1 MHFLIADTFTSSLGK
16 LTDNEQKQVKT
27 SAFDM
32 QMNPANPGL
41 QFHKLNAARDPNFW
55 SVRVNRD
62 LRIIVH
68 RSDNRLLLCY
78 VDHHDD
84 AYKWGERRKLET
96 HPKTGAAQLVEVR
109 ETVKEIVVP
118 TYVEVP
124 EEPIPQSPALNAC
137 TAADLLE
144 FGVPEDW
151 IPDLLAANEDQ
162 ILELVDHLPAEA
174 AEAVIELA
182 AGGSPAIPD
191 TPKPDDDPF
200 DHPDTFRRFRV
211 VDDAETL
218 ALALDYPWEKWT
230 VFLHPSQ
237 KAIVEKQFNGPARVS
252 GSAGTGKTIVALHRA
267 VFLARHDHE
276 ARILLTTFSDP
287 LARNLEEKLRILCGS
302 SPRIRERIEV
312 ASLNSVALRLAKT
325 ARGIL
330 PVAEDEIVHALLLDV
345 LQQFECSD
353 LGSRQFV
360 IKEWLEVV
368 DAWQLDSWDA
378 YRNFK
383 RLGRK
388 TRLAE
393 NKRERLWAIFE
404 KFAERLA
411 IEGLQTFAS
420 LLRVLS
426 ERYEDQIRGPY
437 DFIVIDEAQDISPM
451 QLKFVGAVSSHG
463 QDNLFF
469 AGDLGQRIFQTPFS
483 WVSLG
488 VNIRGRSRSLKINYR
503 TSHQIRRQADRLL
516 DSRMTDVDGNEEDR
530 SGTISVFNG
539 ARPVV
544 EVCDSVEDECK
555 RVSAWLSGLVASGIK
570 PQEIGIFVRSKGEL
584 DRAQAAVDSADIE
597 AKVLGGKSA
606 PSGSV
611 VISTMHRAK
620 GLEFRFVGVM
630 ACDDEVIPSQDRIDE
645 ITDQSDLE
653 EVYNTER
660 HLLYV
665 ACTRARDGLLV
676 TGVDPESEFLED
688 LGLSH

>member
-1 MHFLIADTFTSSLGK
+1 VHFLIADTFTSSLGK

-62 LRIIVH
+62 IRIIVH

-118 TYVEVP
+118 TYVDVP
-124 EEPIPQSPALNAC
+124 EEPVPQVPALSAC
-137 TAADLLE
+137 TADELLN

-151 IPDLLAANEDQ
+151 IPDLLVANEDQ
-162 ILELVDHLPAEA
+162 ILEIVDHLPAEA

-191 TPKPDDDPF
+191 KPKPDEDPF

-211 VDDAETL
+211 VEDAEML
-218 ALALDYPWEKWT
+218 AIALDYPWEKWT

-237 KAIVEKQFNGPARVS
+237 KAIVEKKFNGPARVS

-267 VFLARHDHE
+267 VFLARQDHD

-302 SPRIRERIEV
+302 SPRLRERVEV
-312 ASLNSVALRLAKT
+312 ASLNSVALRLAKSVK
-325 ARGIL
+325 GML
-330 PVAEDEIVHALLLDV
+330 PVAEENTLLGVLTDV
-345 LQQFECSD
+345 LKGCEYSE
-353 LGSRQFV
+353 LGSEQFV
-360 IKEWLEVV
+360 IKEWLDVV

-393 NKRERLWAIFE
+393 NKRERLWAVFE
-404 KFAERLA
+404 RFAERLA
-411 IEGLQTFAS
+411 AEGLQTFATLLNS
-420 LLRVLS
+420 LS
-426 ERYEDQIRGPY
+426 KQHEDRIRGPY
-437 DFIVIDEAQDISPM
+437 DYIVIDEAQDISPM
-451 QLKFVGAVSSHG
+451 QLKFAGSVASQG

-483 WVSLG
+483 WASLG
-488 VNIRGRSRSLKINYR
+488 VDIRGRARSLKINYR

-516 DSRMTDVDGNEEDR
+516 DPKIIDVDGNAEDR

-539 ARPVV
+539 ARPIVDV
-544 EVCDSVEDECK
+544 FGSTSEESQ
-555 RVSAWLSGLVASGIK
+555 RVSNWLRELIDAGVKL
-570 PQEIGIFVRSKGEL
+570 QEIGIFVRSGDEISRAKNIVDLAGLESRVL
-584 DRAQAAVDSADIE
+584 DDKAAV
-597 AKVLGGKSA
+597 V
-606 PSGSV
+606 SGCV
-611 VISTMHRAK
+611 TISTMHLAK
-620 GLEFRFVGVM
+620 GLEFRYVAVV
-630 ACDDEVIPSQDRIDE
+630 ACDDEVIPSQARIEE
-645 ITDQSDLE
+645 ITDQADLE

-665 ACTRARDGLLV
+665 ACTRARDGLIV
-676 TGVDPESEFLED
+676 TGVDPESEFLHD
-688 LGLSH
+688 LV

>member
-1 MHFLIADTFTSSLGK
+1 MQFLIADTFTSSLGK

-41 QFHKLNAARDPNFW
+41 QFHKLNKARDPNFW

-62 LRIIVH
+62 IRIVVH
-68 RSDNRLLLCY
+68 RSENRLLLCY
-78 VDHHDD
+78 VNHHDD

-118 TYVEVP
+118 SYVEAPEQPVP
-124 EEPIPQSPALNAC
+124 QEPALNAC
-137 TAADLLE
+137 TAEELLE

-182 AGGSPAIPD
+182 AGGNPTVPEK
-191 TPKPDDDPF
+191 PKPDEDPF

-211 VDDAETL
+211 VEDADML

-237 KAIVEKQFNGPARVS
+237 KAIVEKKFNGPARVS

-267 VFLARHDHE
+267 VFLARQDNE

-287 LARNLEEKLRILCGS
+287 LARNLEEKLRILCGPM
-302 SPRIRERIEV
+302 PRLRERIEV
-312 ASLNSVALRLAKT
+312 ASLNSVALRLAKS
-325 ARGIL
+325 AKGVL
-330 PVAEDEIVHALLLDV
+330 PVVGEDAMHATLTGV
-345 LQQFECSD
+345 LEGTDLSE
-353 LGSRQFV
+353 LGSPQFV
-360 IKEWLEVV
+360 LKEWLEVV
-368 DAWQLDSWDA
+368 DAWQLKSWDA

-393 NKRERLWAIFE
+393 PKRERLWAIFE
-404 KFAERLA
+404 KFTERLA
-411 IEGLQTFAS
+411 ADGVQTFAS
-420 LLRVLS
+420 LLDALGAMHA
-426 ERYEDQIRGPY
+426 ERIRGPY
-437 DFIVIDEAQDISPM
+437 DYIVIDEAQDITPM
-451 QLKFVGAVSSHG
+451 QLRFAGSVASKG

-483 WVSLG
+483 WASFG
-488 VNIRGRSRSLKINYR
+488 VNIRGRARSLKINYR

-516 DSRMTDVDGNEEDR
+516 DPKIVDVDGNEEDR

-539 ARPVV
+539 TKPIIAI
-544 EVCDSVEDECK
+544 CDSMESENQQ
-555 RVSAWLSGLVASGIK
+555 VSNWLQDLLAYGTR
-570 PQEIGIFVRSKGEL
+570 PREIGIFVRSDNEIQ
-584 DRAQAAVDSADIE
+584 RAEEIA
-597 AKVLGGKSA
+597 KSA
-606 PSGSV
+606 GLKSHVLDDKTAPVTGSV
-611 VISTMHRAK
+611 TISTMHLAK
-620 GLEFRFVGVM
+620 GLEFRYVAVV
-630 ACDDEVIPSQDRIDE
+630 ACDDEVIPSQSRIEE
-645 ITDQSDLE
+645 ITDQADLE

-665 ACTRARDGLLV
+665 ACTRARDALIV
-676 TGVDPESEFLED
+676 SGVDPESEFLGD
-688 LGLSH
+688 LV

>member
-1 MHFLIADTFTSSLGK
+1 MQFLIADTFTSSLGK
-16 LTDNEQKQVKT
+16 LTDTEQKQVKT

-32 QMNPANPGL
+32 QINPANPGL

-62 LRIIVH
+62 IRIIVH
-68 RSDNRLLLCY
+68 RSESRLLLCY

-109 ETVKEIVVP
+109 ETVKEIVIP

-124 EEPIPQSPALNAC
+124 EEPVPQVPALHAC
-137 TAADLLE
+137 TAEDLLE

-182 AGGSPAIPD
+182 AGGNPALPEK
-191 TPKPDDDPF
+191 PKPDDDPF

-211 VDDAETL
+211 VEDADML

-237 KAIVEKQFNGPARVS
+237 KAIVEKKFNGPARVS

-267 VFLARHDHE
+267 VFLARQDHE

-302 SPRIRERIEV
+302 SPRLRERVEV
-312 ASLNSVALRLAKT
+312 ASLNSVALRLAKS
-325 ARGIL
+325 ARGML
-330 PVAEDEIVHALLLDV
+330 PVADENALLEVLTDV
-345 LQQFECSD
+345 LKGCEYSE
-353 LGSRQFV
+353 LGSEQFV
-360 IKEWLEVV
+360 IKEWREVV

-404 KFAERLA
+404 RFAERLA
-411 IEGLQTFAS
+411 AEGLQTFAS
-420 LLRVLS
+420 LLNSLS
-426 ERYEDQIRGPY
+426 KQHEDRIRGPY
-437 DFIVIDEAQDISPM
+437 DYIVVDEAQDITPM
-451 QLKFVGAVSSHG
+451 QLRFAGSVASKG

-483 WVSLG
+483 WASLG
-488 VNIRGRSRSLKINYR
+488 VNIRGRARSLKINYR

-516 DSRMTDVDGNEEDR
+516 DPKIIDVDGNEEDR

-539 ARPVV
+539 ARPIIDVFGSAS
-544 EVCDSVEDECK
+544 EESQ
-555 RVSAWLSGLVASGIK
+555 RVSNWLRELKDADVK
-570 PQEIGIFVRSKGEL
+570 LQEIGIFVRSGDEISRAKNIVDLAGLESRVL
-584 DRAQAAVDSADIE
+584 DDKAAV
-597 AKVLGGKSA
+597 V
-606 PSGSV
+606 SGRV
-611 VISTMHRAK
+611 TISTMHLAK
-620 GLEFRFVGVM
+620 GLEFRYVAVV
-630 ACDDEVIPSQDRIDE
+630 ACDDEVIPSQARIEE
-645 ITDQSDLE
+645 ITDQADLE

-665 ACTRARDGLLV
+665 ACTRARDGLIV
-676 TGVDPESEFLED
+676 TGVDPESEFLCD
-688 LGLSH
+688 LI

>member
-1 MHFLIADTFTSSLGK
+1 MQFLIADTFTSSLSK
-16 LTDNEQKQVKT
+16 LTDAEQKQIKT

-41 QFHKLNAARDPNFW
+41 QFHKLNKARDPNFW

-62 LRIIVH
+62 IRIIVH

-84 AYKWGERRKLET
+84 AYNWGERRKLET

-124 EEPIPQSPALNAC
+124 EEPVPQEPAFSAC
-137 TAADLLE
+137 SAEELLE

-182 AGGSPAIPD
+182 AGGNPIVPEKS
-191 TPKPDDDPF
+191 KPDEDPF

-211 VDDAETL
+211 VEDADML

-237 KAIVEKQFNGPARVS
+237 KAIVEKKFNGPARVS

-267 VFLARHDHE
+267 VFLARQDHE

-302 SPRIRERIEV
+302 MPRLRERIEV
-312 ASLNSVALRLAKT
+312 ASLNSVALRLAK
-325 ARGIL
+325 AAKSVL
-330 PVAEDEIVHALLLDV
+330 PVVSEDALHATLTDV
-345 LQQFECSD
+345 LEGTDLSE
-353 LGSRQFV
+353 LGSPQFV
-360 IKEWLEVV
+360 LKEWLEVV
-368 DAWQLDSWDA
+368 DAWQLKSWDA

-393 NKRERLWAIFE
+393 PKRERLWAIFE
-404 KFAERLA
+404 KFTERLA
-411 IEGLQTFAS
+411 ADGVQTFAS
-420 LLRVLS
+420 LLGALGAMHA
-426 ERYEDQIRGPY
+426 ERIRGPY
-437 DFIVIDEAQDISPM
+437 DYIVIDEAQDITPM
-451 QLKFVGAVSSHG
+451 QLKFAGSVASQG

-483 WVSLG
+483 WASLG

-503 TSHQIRRQADRLL
+503 TSHQIRRQADQLL
-516 DSRMTDVDGNEEDR
+516 DAKITDVDGNEEDR

-539 ARPVV
+539 AKPVI
-544 EVCDSVEDECK
+544 EVCDSASQERE
-555 RVSAWLSGLVASGIK
+555 RVADWLRDLTESEVK
-570 PQEIGIFVRSKGEL
+570 PQEIGIFVRSDDEIARAKDIAEL
-584 DRAQAAVDSADIE
+584 AGLGSCVLDDKTAAA
-597 AKVLGGKSA
+597 
-606 PSGSV
+606 SGAV
-611 VISTMHRAK
+611 TISTMHLAK
-620 GLEFRFVGVM
+620 GLEFRYVAVV
-630 ACDDEVIPSQDRIDE
+630 ACDDEIIPSQKRIEE
-645 ITDQSDLE
+645 ITDQADLE

-665 ACTRARDGLLV
+665 ACTRARDGLIV
-676 TGVDPESEFLED
+676 TGADPESEFLDD
-688 LGLSH
+688 LM

>member
-1 MHFLIADTFTSSLGK
+1 MQFLIADTFTSSLGK

-41 QFHKLNAARDPNFW
+41 QFHKLNKARDPNFW

-62 LRIIVH
+62 IRIVVH
-68 RSDNRLLLCY
+68 RSENRLLLCY
-78 VDHHDD
+78 VNHHDD

-118 TYVEVP
+118 SYVEAPEQPVP
-124 EEPIPQSPALNAC
+124 QEPALNAC
-137 TAADLLE
+137 TAEELLE

-182 AGGSPAIPD
+182 AGGNPTVPEK
-191 TPKPDDDPF
+191 PKPDEDPF

-211 VDDAETL
+211 VEDADML

-237 KAIVEKQFNGPARVS
+237 KAIVEKKFNGPARVS

-267 VFLARHDHE
+267 VFLARQDHE

-287 LARNLEEKLRILCGS
+287 LARNLEEKLRILCGAM
-302 SPRIRERIEV
+302 PRLRERIEV
-312 ASLNSVALRLAKT
+312 ASLNSVALRLAKS
-325 ARGIL
+325 AKGVL
-330 PVAEDEIVHALLLDV
+330 PVVGEDAMHATLTDV
-345 LQQFECSD
+345 LEGTDLSE
-353 LGSRQFV
+353 LGSPQFV
-360 IKEWLEVV
+360 LKEWLEVV
-368 DAWQLDSWDA
+368 DAWQLKSWDA

-393 NKRERLWAIFE
+393 PKRERLWAIFE
-404 KFAERLA
+404 KFTERLA
-411 IEGLQTFAS
+411 ADGVQTFAS
-420 LLRVLS
+420 LLDALGATHA
-426 ERYEDQIRGPY
+426 ERIRGPY
-437 DFIVIDEAQDISPM
+437 DYIVIDEAQDITPM
-451 QLKFVGAVSSHG
+451 QLRFAGSVASKG

-483 WVSLG
+483 WASLG
-488 VNIRGRSRSLKINYR
+488 VNIRGRARSLKINYR

-516 DSRMTDVDGNEEDR
+516 DPKIVDVDGNEEDR

-539 ARPVV
+539 TKPIIAI
-544 EVCDSVEDECK
+544 CDSMESENQQ
-555 RVSAWLSGLVASGIK
+555 VSNWLQDL
-570 PQEIGIFVRSKGEL
+570 L
-584 DRAQAAVDSADIE
+584 
-597 AKVLGGKSA
+597 
-606 PSGSV
+606 
-611 VISTMHRAK
+611 
-620 GLEFRFVGVM
+620 
-630 ACDDEVIPSQDRIDE
+630 ACG
-645 ITDQSDLE
+645 
-653 EVYNTER
+653 YK
-660 HLLYV
+660 
-665 ACTRARDGLLV
+665 AARDRYFC
-676 TGVDPESEFLED
+676 P
-688 LGLSH
+688 LG